1 VAYLIDGNNLIG
13 YISPEHLRDPK
24 TKLSLISN
32 LLIFQ
37 RFKRTKIYVVFDGT
51 PDPDLI
57 DKDLQKKALSVL
69 FPDIDEN
76 ADLVIKRMIEKQ
88 TDLRRFYVVSSDREI
103 RNFAK
108 AKGAKSLR
116 CDEFSKLLRSVL
128 KRYKKSLEAKKED
141 ISLSPLEVDHWLHI
155 FESKK

>member
-1 VAYLIDGNNLIG
+1 MAYLIDGNNLIG
-13 YISPEHLRDPK
+13 HISPEHLRDPISK
-24 TKLSLISN
+24 HSLISS

-37 RFKRTKIYVVFDGT
+37 RFKKTKITLVFDGP

-57 DKDLQKKALSVL
+57 NKNLRKKTFSVL

-76 ADLVIKRMIEKQ
+76 ADLVIKRMIEEQ

-103 RNFAK
+103 RTFAK
-108 AKGAKSLR
+108 AKGAKSLN

-128 KRYKKSLEAKKED
+128 KKYKKYQETKKED
-141 ISLSPLEVDHWLHI
+141 ISLSPLEVDQWLHI
-155 FESKK
+155 FGNKK